1 MASTKGKD
9 PIVGV
14 QIAFSNI
21 SLVKTWHLLWQ
32 QFGQLGQEGL
42 LLQLEHRH
50 FLPRSRLKLQQIV
63 RQRFCSSMR

>member
-50 FLPRSRLKLQQIV
+50 FYLGAV
-63 RQRFCSSMR
+63 